1 MEILDEMMKD
11 IIESG
16 NDQELV
22 YTYIKEILDMD
33 KEYDV

>member
-1 MEILDEMMKD
+1 MEILDEMMKE
-11 IIESG
+11 IIASG

-22 YTYIKEILDMD
+22 YTYIKELIDMD